1 MTVTLCIETSSAHC
15 SLALAV
21 EDQVFYRHEEL
32 QRRHNEE
39 VLPLLDTLYQEAG
52 VLPRA
57 TDLIGFGAGPGSF
70 TGVRIAASVAQGIAM
85 ASGCPVVPMA
95 GSEILLRSALSA
107 LNKPSTVGASS
118 ASSNKI
124 WLTVVP
130 SRAEAYY
137 LALYNQSCEN
147 AEHVVTAFHEDR
159 LYTQPPE
166 WLATWE
172 PSWGL
177 VGPRPS
183 WLPGTITFEQV
194 EDPAPNAQSMVQPVR
209 QVHSLGRSKAAE
221 HALPIYV
228 EGDSP
233 WKKVT
238 PVRATNP

>member
-130 SRAEAYY
+130 SRAEAYDR
-137 LALYNQSCEN
+137 AL
-147 AEHVVTAFHEDR
+147 
-159 LYTQPPE
+159 
-166 WLATWE
+166 
-172 PSWGL
+172 
-177 VGPRPS
+177 
-183 WLPGTITFEQV
+183 
-194 EDPAPNAQSMVQPVR
+194 
-209 QVHSLGRSKAAE
+209 
-221 HALPIYV
+221 
-228 EGDSP
+228 
-233 WKKVT
+233 
-238 PVRATNP
+238 